1 MKGAL
6 GYDDLLAAT
15 GAAEDRRNC
24 MYNKV
29 ACVPRGSIWIKERTT
44 KINREKSGYQMIVN
58 TRY

>member
-29 ACVPRGSIWIKERTT
+29 ACVPRGCIRIKERTT